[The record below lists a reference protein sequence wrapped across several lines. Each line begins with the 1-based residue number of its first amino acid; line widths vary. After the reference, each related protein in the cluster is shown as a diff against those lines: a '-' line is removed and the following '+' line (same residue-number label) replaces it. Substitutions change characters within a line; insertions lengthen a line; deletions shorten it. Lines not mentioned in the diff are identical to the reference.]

1 MGFFKQI
8 AKDVAKAQKAKERKA
23 KEQLSSA
30 NWAPP
35 TVKAPAPTSGE
46 PYEVKIAGGKH
57 ITFSVNTKDISD
69 EAVAQLSGKY
79 DEDEED
85 IEKTVRVVIYR
96 DLESPYPD
104 SVRVVTTKGH
114 LVGWVLK
121 KDSPIACTVLDQ
133 LTAGVHAEVEASR
146 GRPIH
151 VNVSAF
157 VEGSRW
163 EEEDDDGKP
172 VYESEISD
180 VEIRI
185 KNPVQVTSE

>member
-8 AKDVAKAQKAKERKA
+8 AKEAAKAQKAKQAKA

-35 TVKAPAPTSGE
+35 TVSAPVPTSGE
-46 PYEVKIAGGKH
+46 PYEVKLAGGKQ
-57 ITFSVNTKDISD
+57 ITFSLNTKDISA
-69 EAVAQLSGKY
+69 EAVSQLSGKY
-79 DEDEED
+79 VEDEED
-85 IEKTVRVVIYR
+85 IEKTVRVVIFR

-121 KDSPIACTVLDQ
+121 SDSAVACTVLDQ
-133 LTAGVHAEVEASR
+133 LATGVHAEVEASR

-151 VNVSAF
+151 ANVSAYI
-157 VEGSRW
+157 EGMW
-163 EEEDDDGKP
+163 DVYDDEGET
-172 VYESEISD
+172 VYEADIRD